1 MDAPTYDSETYRAM
15 LVSLGGSREPVLY
28 TLNHKQPAH
37 VLFFVSPQSEAEIQ
51 PIIQALTFRCTF
63 DRIVSP
69 SAEVLGDCYRVLR
82 EHLPGKL
89 AQWGLSMADL
99 MVDYTGGTKTMST
112 ALVLATIEEVQRYS
126 YVGGV
131 ERDKGGVG
139 VVLEGRERMWYVQN
153 SDGRTRSSIFGRCP
167 QWQCHCNR
175 RMVPV

>member
-1 MDAPTYDSETYRAM
+1 MEASTCGNETYLAM

-51 PIIQALTFRCTF
+51 PIIQGLTFRCRF

-82 EHLPGKL
+82 DKLPGKL

-99 MVDYTGGTKTMST
+99 MVDYTGGTKTMSA
-112 ALVLATIEEVQRYS
+112 ALVLATIEEVHGYS

-139 VVLEGRERMWYVQN
+139 VVLGGRERMWYVHN
-153 SDGRTRSSIFGRCP
+153 GDAG
-167 QWQCHCNR
+167 NNY
-175 RMVPV
+175 